1 MLCSQ
6 PVQSLLPQDIKKVTI
21 FKDPELG
28 LGMIVST
35 RCDPSNN
42 KCLVVTQL
50 RYHDDGSP
58 GPAAQ
63 EGVQV
68 GDEVLTVEGQ
78 SLESFEDFKSR
89 VGGLNGV
96 TIEVGRD
103 P

>member
-1 MLCSQ
+1 M
-6 PVQSLLPQDIKKVTI
+6 QSLLLQDIKEITI
-21 FKDPELG
+21 VKDPKLG
-28 LGMIVST
+28 LGMSIST
-35 RCDPSNN
+35 SYDPSKNE
-42 KCLVVTQL
+42 CLVVNQL